1 MSKRLTMC
9 VACGIATAALVLP
22 APGTAATTEQ
32 VEFTAKYSK
41 RDRNKTRGGISLRTR
56 FTITDPAAP
65 APLQLTKTVLRF
77 PKGARVNGRFFPRCN
92 ANALR
97 ARGPKAC
104 PRGSKI
110 GSGRARGAA
119 PPIVDSVNAKI
130 TLYNGS
136 AGGRKSSV
144 IIYSVPDLGPIMTM
158 EGVIQPG
165 GRRSPYGY
173 VLSVDVPPIKTLP
186 SAPDASVTFFD
197 ATTRNL
203 TKRRRGRRI
212 NYIDGPVL
220 CDGTFFLLDGQFG
233 YQGGV
238 THTVFE
244 RFTLDGGPRCP

>member
-1 MSKRLTMC
+1 MSKRLTLC
-9 VACGIATAALVLP
+9 VACGIAAVALVLP
-22 APGTAATTEQ
+22 APGAAATSEQ
-32 VEFTAKYSK
+32 VEFSAKYSK
-41 RDRNKTRGGISLRTR
+41 RDRNKARGGISLRTR

-104 PRGSKI
+104 PRGSQL
-110 GSGRARGAA
+110 GSGTARGAA
-119 PPIVDSVNAKI
+119 PPIVDNVNAKI

-136 AGGRKSSV
+136 AGGSRSSV

-158 EGVIQPG
+158 EGVVQPG
-165 GRRSPYGY
+165 GRSPYGY

-197 ATTRNL
+197 ATTRDL
-203 TKRRRGRRI
+203 TTRRRGRTI
-212 NYIDGPVL
+212 HYIDGPVL